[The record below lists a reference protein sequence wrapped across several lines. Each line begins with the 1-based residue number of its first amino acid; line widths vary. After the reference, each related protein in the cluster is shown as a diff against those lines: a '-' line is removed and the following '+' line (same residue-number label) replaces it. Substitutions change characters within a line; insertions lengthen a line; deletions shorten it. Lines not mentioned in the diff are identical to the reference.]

1 MLAAPQQTP
10 FDLDFRVLGV
20 PVRVSGLFW
29 IGTGLIGWNACRSFA
44 RGNQR
49 ELLLY
54 LALWTAVVLFSILV
68 HELGH
73 ALMFRRF
80 GQEARIVLYHFGGLA
95 IPDGWGRRRHLR
107 PAERF
112 LVSAAGPAAQ
122 LLLAAV
128 VILVLRGAGY
138 AAPFP
143 IEWLG
148 DSLGL
153 YAGRPFRSSYGL
165 ALADFLLYVNIMWPL
180 LNLVPVP
187 PLDGGQMVREGMET
201 FGVDDAARISSM
213 LGLVVGGGLAYL
225 AYTRGDQ
232 FLGIMFAMLA
242 VGCYQ
247 QLQQSPPWRRW
258 N

>member
-1 MLAAPQQTP
+1 
-10 FDLDFRVLGV
+10 
-20 PVRVSGLFW
+20 
-29 IGTGLIGWNACRSFA
+29 
-44 RGNQR
+44 
-49 ELLLY
+49 
-54 LALWTAVVLFSILV
+54 
-68 HELGH
+68 
-73 ALMFRRF
+73 
-80 GQEARIVLYHFGGLA
+80 
-95 IPDGWGRRRHLR
+95 
-107 PAERF
+107 
-112 LVSAAGPAAQ
+112 
-122 LLLAAV
+122 
-128 VILVLRGAGY
+128 
-138 AAPFP
+138 
-143 IEWLG
+143 
-148 DSLGL
+148 
-153 YAGRPFRSSYGL
+153 
-165 ALADFLLYVNIMWPL
+165 VNIMWPL